1 VSDRIDRNDAI
12 EIVGQ
17 TWFGD
22 AWVGPGTDDEL
33 ERKKKY
39 RAWLLTGVKVP
50 EQEWQGV
57 YEAGERDA
65 RANRQHREVIQWL
78 ENFGFDCVRGLK
90 EGFDRRAFFKR
101 LEAEFGLAARRR
113 GGAAK
118 GPTRGKIDR
127 FGDADRALFPEIERL
142 MKSQRCSITEAV
154 RILADEHELAG
165 RGSLDSRIRRLSDRF
180 RNEKS

>member
-17 TWFGD
+17 AWFGD
-22 AWVGPGTDDEL
+22 AWVGPGTVDEL

-65 RANRQHREVIQWL
+65 RADRQHREVIQWL
-78 ENFGFDCVRGLK
+78 ENFGFDCVRGLRQ
-90 EGFDRRAFFKR
+90 GFDRREFFKR
-101 LEAEFGLAARRR
+101 LEAEFGIGQGFVAPQQRIRYATDASLVREAILGIKNKKYPNILKAAQDLALRAE
-113 GGAAK
+113 GGS
-118 GPTRGKIDR
+118 
-127 FGDADRALFPEIERL
+127 DRAKVDRL
-142 MKSQRCSITEAV
+142 RKKIAKA
-154 RILADEHELAG
+154 L
-165 RGSLDSRIRRLSDRF
+165 
-180 RNEKS
+180 